1 MERGAFA
8 VPLEHIKNA
17 TCNGRLSFRRLSPR
31 GGVKASPD
39 GNYRRT
45 RHDVPMVPIVPL
57 DWVASY
63 SQRQGAPGARAGST
77 RPRSQLDVFRITVTY
92 FVSRT
97 IPKSLGGLIHF
108 SQRIL
113 AIRLSLSSE
122 DVVVRPGEGGPQ
134 CGEPFAFPRNTL
146 HPILMEFEGI
156 QQNSCSVCGESGYES
171 SQLWNRPRSDHSE
184 FRRVLHIPIRPPEL
198 GQLTLKTL
206 RLKKGALDKF
216 RLPVDVVE
224 GQFGL
229 VHHDPVLRSYR
240 RRPSG
245 KIHFVTA
252 LDELG

>member
-134 CGEPFAFPRNTL
+134 CGEPFALRVIRYTL
-146 HPILMEFEGI
+146 YSWNSKVFNRILAPYVENLDMNQVNYGI
-156 QQNSCSVCGESGYES
+156 GQGQIILS
-171 SQLWNRPRSDHSE
+171 S
-184 FRRVLHIPIRPPEL
+184 
-198 GQLTLKTL
+198 
-206 RLKKGALDKF
+206 
-216 RLPVDVVE
+216 
-224 GQFGL
+224 
-229 VHHDPVLRSYR
+229 
-240 RRPSG
+240 
-245 KIHFVTA
+245 
-252 LDELG
+252 DEYYTYQ